1 MTRIAIDME
10 IEEAQELL
18 RALDVARARAMAEAE
33 GIKDQDEDARDALC
47 IDAGALGL
55 AYDRVRAALK
65 NNAP

>member
-1 MTRIAIDME
+1 MTRIAIEMAV
-10 IEEAQELL
+10 EEAHELM

-33 GIKDQDEDARDALC
+33 KEVDEDARDALC

-65 NNAP
+65 D